1 VLQMMN
7 VRGLSIAHVKSHLQM
22 YRSKKLD
29 HESGGHERAAIS
41 SVFSPMDF
49 HMMRRGDH
57 RFHDMLLHRAAGSV
71 ISSGRLLHNAVSP
84 EASRLY
90 ALLQRRQQPSMQT
103 FDFKNYSSNL
113 RDQEWSF
120 SQHAAAAA
128 AVAARAGAINN
139 HGPTKGL
146 IHDMILRKNGRPTSH
161 LFDVRDAIASNRT
174 SSDAAGAAAN
184 HGGGRVVRS
193 TDWDGTSS
201 GPPLSRTMSAAAST
215 GVALGGSHH
224 QSRGRVAN
232 LTSSSDPVVTSEAL
246 GSRLQTL
253 LEPRTTKRMKTPME
267 GNGGTP
273 DLQLSLSPNDDM
285 GGDADKQ
292 VKKRKFLGIELSEQE
307 VDDSGKTTLPLSL
320 SLSLRGGEWS
330 SEDAGSLEV
339 AARSSG
345 KKKAALGRS
354 TLDLTMSIKALE

>member
-1 VLQMMN
+1 
-7 VRGLSIAHVKSHLQM
+7 M
-22 YRSKKLD
+22 Y
-29 HESGGHERAAIS
+29 
-41 SVFSPMDF
+41 
-49 HMMRRGDH
+49 
-57 RFHDMLLHRAAGSV
+57 
-71 ISSGRLLHNAVSP
+71 
-84 EASRLY
+84 
-90 ALLQRRQQPSMQT
+90 
-103 FDFKNYSSNL
+103 

-246 GSRLQTL
+246 GSRLQVQHSNSFSITL
-253 LEPRTTKRMKTPME
+253 TTARLI
-267 GNGGTP
+267 N
-273 DLQLSLSPNDDM
+273 DLVTHDNVWLLLS
-285 GGDADKQ
+285 
-292 VKKRKFLGIELSEQE
+292 
-307 VDDSGKTTLPLSL
+307 
-320 SLSLRGGEWS
+320 WS
-330 SEDAGSLEV
+330 CR
-339 AARSSG
+339 RS
-345 KKKAALGRS
+345 
-354 TLDLTMSIKALE
+354 